1 MPGIAHIAENIG
13 DRGLLLIRERKRQ
26 RLAHGTHASAHSVR
40 KRRDVEKVA
49 VVSKA
54 QRELQV
60 HELIICQATTSEL
73 HLVHKSREV
82 DGTQG
87 PRKAHKLPAG
97 AQWGG
102 HGITEHTDLF
112 QSNRRYATHPSLG
125 YAVCHPVNR
134 LDTRTRSPTIELL
147 EVR

>member
-1 MPGIAHIAENIG
+1 MPDIAHIAENIG

-60 HELIICQATTSEL
+60 HGARHMPSDDERVA
-73 HLVHKSREV
+73 
-82 DGTQG
+82 
-87 PRKAHKLPAG
+87 PR
-97 AQWGG
+97 
-102 HGITEHTDLF
+102 
-112 QSNRRYATHPSLG
+112 S
-125 YAVCHPVNR
+125 
-134 LDTRTRSPTIELL
+134 
-147 EVR
+147 